1 MLSFRKFGAMVM
13 ALAMCLLT
21 VMPVSAREEVS
32 VKELVASRTYYEV
45 EWDGASKNVINMN
58 DDVYIDVYYSFSLK
72 DIITTATATDIKGLV
87 SLGNYEASIGADS
100 FFVPRN
106 SYGGSLIVG
115 LDWEL
120 SSTKNLVVKVSHGT
134 NQRSALRYLGN
145 GAAYSIDGYVEIE
158 IDEETYILSLD
169 RSIAIVET
177 NTIENKND
185 FDKDVY
191 AIGYTLVGEN
201 VNKNSLFNVGV
212 NVVDPNFTYS
222 SMKDKAFD
230 KSFAIITG
238 NAFGGSNL
246 QGYISDVRK
255 DSMGYLMYT
264 VWFENLRYLNDGPL
278 EFSVSYNFGY
288 TENGKS
294 YNVDQ
299 TKKVSTTIYELLG
312 NTSSSSFIPN
322 VIINNYTGQDG
333 FVAGKDLRLEVDF
346 RNTNKDIDI
355 HNVVIT
361 VDGGNTFQQTKGV
374 NKFFVDTIEAQ
385 SDAKIVL
392 DITCSKTTAPGS
404 YPINFDIEYQYVS
417 GGETFVKNTDG
428 KISIPVTQTDRLQI
442 SYVKMSNVYQNN
454 ESEVNYSI
462 INTGMSTILNAK
474 LEIITM
480 DGEVLGSMYLG
491 TIEPGKEAKGSN
503 IYLSFAESGELPL
516 IARVNYED
524 NDFNAKSIEE
534 PFSVNVMSMDMGWY
548 EPPYIEPEMPIEEE
562 PSNSGM
568 LWVGGACAILVAI
581 GAFVIYK
588 KKKSK
593 GVIDD
598 EDL

>member
-1 MLSFRKFGAMVM
+1 MLSFRKFCAFAM
-13 ALAMCLLT
+13 AFAMCFLT
-21 VMPVSAREEVS
+21 IMPVSAEEASVS
-32 VKELVASRTYYEV
+32 ELVASRTYYEV
-45 EWDGASKNVINMN
+45 DWDGANKNVINMN

-72 DIITTATATDIKGLV
+72 DIITTATSTDIEDLV
-87 SLGNYEASIGADS
+87 EIKQYEATIGADS

-106 SYGGSLIVG
+106 SYGSTLLV
-115 LDWEL
+115 DFDEEL
-120 SSTKNLVVKVSHGT
+120 SSSKNLVIKVSHGT
-134 NQRSALRYLGN
+134 KQSFALRYLGN
-145 GAAYSIDGYVEIE
+145 GAAYSIDGYVEAE
-158 IDEETYILSLD
+158 INGNDYILSLD

-177 NTIENKND
+177 NTIEDKND
-185 FDKDVY
+185 FSKDAY
-191 AIGYTLVGEN
+191 AIGYTLVGED
-201 VNKNSLFNVGV
+201 VNKNSLFNVGI
-212 NVVDPNFTYS
+212 NVVDPNFVYS
-222 SMKDKAFD
+222 SMKDKVFD
-230 KSFAIITG
+230 KSFAILTG
-238 NAFGGSNL
+238 NTFGGSNL

-264 VWFENLRYLNDGPL
+264 VWFEDIRYLNDGPL
-278 EFSVSYNFGY
+278 EFSVSYNFMY
-288 TENGKS
+288 TEDGKS

-299 TKKVSTTIYELLG
+299 TKKVSTTIYELVG

-333 FVAGKDLRLEVDF
+333 FVAGKELRLEVDF

-392 DITCSKTTAPGS
+392 NITCPKTTSPGS
-404 YPINFDIEYQYVS
+404 YPIDFDIEYQYVS

-428 KISIPVTQTDRLQI
+428 KISIPVSQTDRLQI

-474 LEIITM
+474 LEIITL

-491 TIEPGKEAKGSN
+491 TIDPGKEAKGSN

-516 IARVNYED
+516 IARVSYED

-534 PFSVNVMSMDMGWY
+534 QFTVNVMSMDMGWY
-548 EPPYIEPEMPIEEE
+548 EPPYIEEELPIVEE
-562 PSNSGM
+562 PNNSGM
-568 LWVGGACAILVAI
+568 LGIGVACAVLVAGI
-581 GAFVIYK
+581 GFVVYK